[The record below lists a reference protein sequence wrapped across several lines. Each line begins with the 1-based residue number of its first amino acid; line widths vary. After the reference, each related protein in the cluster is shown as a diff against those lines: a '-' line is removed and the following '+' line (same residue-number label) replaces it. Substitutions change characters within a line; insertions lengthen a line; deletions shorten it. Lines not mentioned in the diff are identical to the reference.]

1 MGRIEN
7 TESMFKNAMGLLEEV
22 YPILKMINDINPDIL
37 GNREDQIL
45 EELTL
50 FLEDWE
56 PKKQP
61 TGQEYK
67 PGERFI

>member
-1 MGRIEN
+1 MKIIKN
-7 TESMFKNAMGLLEEV
+7 TESMFENAMGLLQEIH
-22 YPILKMINDINPDIL
+22 PILIMINDINPDIL
-37 GNREDQIL
+37 GNRDDQIL
-45 EELTL
+45 EELEL

-67 PGERFI
+67 PGERFV